1 MCFTFILLV
10 TITLVPCQ
18 ILTKKNKY
26 KMNYNS
32 RAVGCKNGEPGVL
45 PSGVEAKPAP
55 TFLRGHFLKLLSIFY
70 CFFIGLRGLSAEVRF
85 GIGAFC
91 FKTKDT
97 NNFCQRQRPNF
108 HQITNSLV
116 LSGTHQA
123 FMISSRS

>member
-70 CFFIGLRGLSAEVRF
+70 CFYRSSWSQRKSASALVPFVSRQ
-85 GIGAFC
+85 
-91 FKTKDT
+91 KTLA
-97 NNFCQRQRPNF
+97 
-108 HQITNSLV
+108 NSAAM
-116 LSGTHQA
+116 SG
-123 FMISSRS
+123 